1 MKPLIHVSSEQERVL
16 LQTHSLGHSYD
27 RQRWLFRGVDLK
39 ISEGDFVFLTGP
51 SGSGKTTFL
60 RLLLREIHPTVG
72 QILLMGRN
80 LNRIPDH
87 RLYQIRRNIGFV
99 FQDFRL
105 IPHYTVMENVG
116 LLLRLQGVPPR
127 EIHREV
133 IRVLQWVGLGGRW
146 RDFPPS
152 LSGGEQQRVAIAR
165 AIIHHPRLLLADE
178 PTGNLDPDMS
188 LEIMRIFLRINTMGT
203 TVVIATHDNNLIEL
217 IGGKVFSIRHER
229 ITLEWVRPLNLELLE
244 P

>member
-1 MKPLIHVSSEQERVL
+1 MKPLISLTGEQERYL
-16 LQTHSLGHSYD
+16 LQTHGLGHSYD
-27 RQRWLFRGVDLK
+27 QQRWLFRGVNLK
-39 ISEGDFVFLTGP
+39 IGEGDFVFLTGP

-60 RLLLREIHPTVG
+60 KLILREIRPTVG

-80 LNRIPDH
+80 LNRVPDV
-87 RLYQIRRNIGFV
+87 RLYRVRRNIGFV

-116 LLLRLQGVPPR
+116 LLLRLQGYPPR

-146 RDFPPS
+146 RDYPPS

-165 AIIHHPRLLLADE
+165 AIIHNPRLLLADE

-203 TVVIATHDNNLIEL
+203 TVIIATHDSHLIEF
-217 IGGKVFSIRHER
+217 IGGKVFAIRNER
-229 ITLEWVRPLNLELLE
+229 IALESVRPLNLEFLE
-244 P
+244 H